1 MENVIV
7 ERVLDQPMM
16 ADRLR
21 AVHEQ
26 MLWCLEQNRVSCV
39 RTYLSADGRRMACL
53 FQAPDAEA
61 VRRVNQQA
69 AMPVHRIWTAAVYG
83 PAASGDDGVGAAV
96 LVERAFAQP
105 ESFEAL
111 AAREEAGS
119 WCLDLHRVRYLRSY
133 VSADRKRMLCLYAA
147 PDAESVRRV
156 QKQIG
161 LPFEEVW
168 TAAVER
174 H

>member
-21 AVHEQ
+21 AVQEQ
-26 MLWCLEQNRVSCV
+26 MRWCLEQNRVSCV
-39 RTYLSADGRRMACL
+39 RTYLSPDGRRMACF

-69 AMPVHRIWTAAVYG
+69 RMPMKSVWIAGIYG
-83 PAASGDDGVGAAV
+83 PAAEGNDETGTAV
-96 LVERAFAQP
+96 IVERTFAQP
-105 ESFEAL
+105 ESFEDL

-133 VSADRKRMLCLYAA
+133 FSADRKRMLCLYVA
-147 PDAESVRRV
+147 PDAESVRRA

-161 LPFEEVW
+161 LPFDEVW
-168 TAAVER
+168 TAVVER